1 MVKIR
6 EALKLNLTKVVN
18 DMRVTQSMLSN
29 NMLRNLSN
37 NYNKMGKLQD
47 QLTTQKRITRPS
59 DDPVVAMLGLGY
71 RDSLNKVQQYSR
83 NISEATNWLDSTDDA
98 ISQGVKVLQRIR
110 ELTVQ
115 ASNGTYEEGQ
125 RGAIAVE
132 VDQLKEQLETI
143 AQTQVGG
150 KYIFNGKNTN
160 KAPTAGDFSDGDIE
174 LSDDIELEIFDGI
187 KLNVNTKGR
196 ELFKSVS
203 NKSVSNKSVFDTLD
217 SLKSKLEDKTA
228 SDTDISGFL
237 DTLDSEIDHFLKIQ
251 ADVGAKQNRVDMM
264 KDRLSSQEI
273 IATEVMSKNED
284 VEIEK
289 VITEL
294 ITQESVQRAALSVGA
309 RIIQPS
315 LVDFLR

>member
-1 MVKIR
+1 M
-6 EALKLNLTKVVN
+6 VN

-132 VDQLKEQLETI
+132 VDQLKKQLETI

-150 KYIFNGKNTN
+150 KYIFNGENTN
-160 KAPTAGDFSDGDIE
+160 KAPAAGNFSDG
-174 LSDDIELEIFDGI
+174 DIELEIFDGI
-187 KLNVNTKGR
+187 KLNVNTKGS
-196 ELFKSVS
+196 ELFKSVF
-203 NKSVSNKSVFDTLD
+203 NTLD
-217 SLKSKLEDKTA
+217 SLKNKLEDKTA

-264 KDRLSSQEI
+264 KDRLSSQET
-273 IATEVMSKNED
+273 IATEIMSKNED

>member
-1 MVKIR
+1 MAKIR

-143 AQTQVGG
+143 AKTQVGG
-150 KYIFNGKNTN
+150 KYIFNGENTN
-160 KAPTAGDFSDGDIE
+160 KAPAVGNFSEGDV
-174 LSDDIELEIFDGI
+174 ELEIFDGI
-187 KLNVNTKGR
+187 KLNVNTKGS
-196 ELFKSVS
+196 ELFKSVF
-203 NKSVSNKSVFDTLD
+203 NTLD

-228 SDTDISGFL
+228 SDSDIGGFL

-264 KDRLSSQEI
+264 KDRLSSQET
-273 IATEVMSKNED
+273 IATEIMSKNED

>member
-1 MVKIR
+1 M
-6 EALKLNLTKVVN
+6 VN

-37 NYNKMGKLQD
+37 NYNKMGKLQE
-47 QLTTQKRITRPS
+47 QIYSKSKITRPS
-59 DDPVVAMLGLGY
+59 DDPVVAMLSLGY
-71 RDSLNKVQQYSR
+71 RDNLNKVQQYSR
-83 NISEATNWLDSTDDA
+83 NVSEATNWLDSTDDA

-143 AQTQVGG
+143 AKTQVGG
-150 KYIFNGKNTN
+150 KYIFNGENTN
-160 KAPTAGDFSDGDIE
+160 KAPAVGNFSEGDV
-174 LSDDIELEIFDGI
+174 ELEIFDGI
-187 KLNVNTKGR
+187 KLNVNTKGS
-196 ELFKSVS
+196 ELFKSVF
-203 NKSVSNKSVFDTLD
+203 NTLD

-264 KDRLSSQEI
+264 KDRLSSQET

>member
-1 MVKIR
+1 
-6 EALKLNLTKVVN
+6 
-18 DMRVTQSMLSN
+18 MRVTQSMLSN

-160 KAPTAGDFSDGDIE
+160 KAPTAGNFSEGDV
-174 LSDDIELEIFDGI
+174 ELEIFDGI
-187 KLNVNTKGR
+187 KLNVNTKGS
-196 ELFKSVS
+196 ELFKSVF
-203 NKSVSNKSVFDTLD
+203 NTLD

-228 SDTDISGFL
+228 SDSDIGGFL

-251 ADVGAKQNRVDMM
+251 ADVGAKQNRVEMM
-264 KDRLSSQEI
+264 EDRLSSQET
-273 IATEVMSKNED
+273 IATEIMSKNED

>member
-29 NMLRNLSN
+29 NLLRNLSN

-143 AQTQVGG
+143 AKTQVGG
-150 KYIFNGKNTN
+150 KYIFNGENTN
-160 KAPTAGDFSDGDIE
+160 KAPAVGNFSDG
-174 LSDDIELEIFDGI
+174 DIELEIFDGI
-187 KLNVNTKGR
+187 KLNVNTKGS
-196 ELFKSVS
+196 ELFKSVF
-203 NKSVSNKSVFDTLD
+203 NTLD

-264 KDRLSSQEI
+264 KDRLSSQET
-273 IATEVMSKNED
+273 IATEIMSKNED

>member
-1 MVKIR
+1 MAKIR

-132 VDQLKEQLETI
+132 VDQLKKQLETI

-150 KYIFNGKNTN
+150 KYIFNGENTN
-160 KAPTAGDFSDGDIE
+160 KAPAAGNFSNG
-174 LSDDIELEIFDGI
+174 DIELEIFDGI
-187 KLNVNTKGR
+187 KLNVNTKGS
-196 ELFKSVS
+196 ELFKSVF
-203 NKSVSNKSVFDTLD
+203 NTLD

-264 KDRLSSQEI
+264 KDRLSSQET
-273 IATEVMSKNED
+273 IATEIMSKNED
-284 VEIEK
+284 IEIEK

>member
-1 MVKIR
+1 
-6 EALKLNLTKVVN
+6 
-18 DMRVTQSMLSN
+18 MRVTQSMLSN

-115 ASNGTYEEGQ
+115 ASNGTYEEAQ

-132 VDQLKEQLETI
+132 VDQLKDQLETI

-150 KYIFNGKNTN
+150 KYIFNGENTN
-160 KAPTAGDFSDGDIE
+160 KAPTVGNFSEGDV
-174 LSDDIELEIFDGI
+174 ELEIFDGI
-187 KLNVNTKGR
+187 KLNVNTKGS
-196 ELFKSVS
+196 ELFKSVF
-203 NKSVSNKSVFDTLD
+203 NTLD

-264 KDRLSSQEI
+264 KDRLSSQET
-273 IATEVMSKNED
+273 IATEIMSKNED

>member
-1 MVKIR
+1 
-6 EALKLNLTKVVN
+6 
-18 DMRVTQSMLSN
+18 MRVTQSMLSN

-83 NISEATNWLDSTDDA
+83 NVSEATNWLDSTDDA

-132 VDQLKEQLETI
+132 VDQLKKQLETI

-150 KYIFNGKNTN
+150 KYIFNGENTN
-160 KAPTAGDFSDGDIE
+160 KAPAAGNFSYG
-174 LSDDIELEIFDGI
+174 DIELEIFDGI
-187 KLNVNTKGR
+187 KLNVNTKGS
-196 ELFKSVS
+196 ELFKSVF
-203 NKSVSNKSVFDTLD
+203 NTLD

-264 KDRLSSQEI
+264 KDRLSSQET
-273 IATEVMSKNED
+273 IATEIMSKNED

>member
-132 VDQLKEQLETI
+132 VDQLKKQLETI

-150 KYIFNGKNTN
+150 KYIFNGENTN
-160 KAPTAGDFSDGDIE
+160 KAPAAGKFSDG
-174 LSDDIELEIFDGI
+174 DIELEIFDGI

-196 ELFKSVS
+196 ELFKSV
-203 NKSVSNKSVFDTLD
+203 FETLD
-217 SLKSKLEDKTA
+217 DLKSNLEGKTA

-237 DTLDSEIDHFLKIQ
+237 KKLDSEIDHFLKIQ

>member
-1 MVKIR
+1 M
-6 EALKLNLTKVVN
+6 VN

-29 NMLRNLSN
+29 NLLRNLSN

-132 VDQLKEQLETI
+132 VDQLKKQLETI

-150 KYIFNGKNTN
+150 KYIFNGENTN
-160 KAPTAGDFSDGDIE
+160 KVPAAGNFSDG
-174 LSDDIELEIFDGI
+174 DIELEIFDGI
-187 KLNVNTKGR
+187 KLNVNTKGS
-196 ELFKSVS
+196 ELFKSVF
-203 NKSVSNKSVFDTLD
+203 NTLD

-264 KDRLSSQEI
+264 KDRLSSQET
-273 IATEVMSKNED
+273 IATEIMSKNED

>member
-1 MVKIR
+1 M
-6 EALKLNLTKVVN
+6 VN

-29 NMLRNLSN
+29 NLLRNLSN

-83 NISEATNWLDSTDDA
+83 NISEANNWLDSTDDA

-143 AQTQVGG
+143 AKTQVGG
-150 KYIFNGKNTN
+150 KYIFNGENTN
-160 KAPTAGDFSDGDIE
+160 KAPAVGNFSEGDV
-174 LSDDIELEIFDGI
+174 ELEIFDGI
-187 KLNVNTKGR
+187 KLNVNTKGS
-196 ELFKSVS
+196 ELFKSVF
-203 NKSVSNKSVFDTLD
+203 NTLD

-228 SDTDISGFL
+228 SDSDIGGFL

-251 ADVGAKQNRVDMM
+251 ADVGAKQNRVEMM
-264 KDRLSSQEI
+264 EDRLSSQEI

-284 VEIEK
+284 VEIERA
-289 VITEL
+289 ITDL
-294 ITQESVQRAALSVGA
+294 ITQESIQRAALSVGA

>member
-1 MVKIR
+1 
-6 EALKLNLTKVVN
+6 
-18 DMRVTQSMLSN
+18 MRVTQSMLSN

-160 KAPTAGDFSDGDIE
+160 KAPTAGNFSEGDV
-174 LSDDIELEIFDGI
+174 ELEIFDGI
-187 KLNVNTKGR
+187 KLNVNTKGS
-196 ELFKSVS
+196 ELFKSVF
-203 NKSVSNKSVFDTLD
+203 NTLD

-228 SDTDISGFL
+228 SDSDIGGFL

-251 ADVGAKQNRVDMM
+251 ADVGAKQNRVEMM
-264 KDRLSSQEI
+264 EDRLSSQEI
-273 IATEVMSKNED
+273 IATEIMSKNED

>member
-1 MVKIR
+1 
-6 EALKLNLTKVVN
+6 
-18 DMRVTQSMLSN
+18 MRVTQSMLSN

-150 KYIFNGKNTN
+150 KYIFNGENTN

-174 LSDDIELEIFDGI
+174 LEIFDGI
-187 KLNVNTKGR
+187 KLNVNTKGS
-196 ELFKSVS
+196 ELFKSVF
-203 NKSVSNKSVFDTLD
+203 NTLD

-264 KDRLSSQEI
+264 KDRLSSQET
-273 IATEVMSKNED
+273 IATEIMSKNED

>member
-132 VDQLKEQLETI
+132 VDQLKKQLETI

-160 KAPTAGDFSDGDIE
+160 KAPTAGDFSVELSDDDIE
-174 LSDDIELEIFDGI
+174 LSDDDIELEIFYGI

-196 ELFKSVS
+196 ELFKSVF
-203 NKSVSNKSVFDTLD
+203 KTLD
-217 SLKSKLEDKTA
+217 KLKSNLEDKTA

>member
-1 MVKIR
+1 
-6 EALKLNLTKVVN
+6 
-18 DMRVTQSMLSN
+18 MRVTQSMLSN
-29 NMLRNLSN
+29 NMLRNLSS

-115 ASNGTYEEGQ
+115 ASNGTYEEAQ

-150 KYIFNGKNTN
+150 KYIFNGENTN

-174 LSDDIELEIFDGI
+174 LEIFDGI
-187 KLNVNTKGR
+187 KLNVNTKGS
-196 ELFKSVS
+196 ELFKSVF
-203 NKSVSNKSVFDTLD
+203 NTLD

-264 KDRLSSQEI
+264 KDRLSSQET
-273 IATEVMSKNED
+273 IATEIMSKNED

>member
-1 MVKIR
+1 
-6 EALKLNLTKVVN
+6 
-18 DMRVTQSMLSN
+18 MRVTQSMLSN

-37 NYNKMGKLQD
+37 NYNKIGKLQD
-47 QLTTQKRITRPS
+47 QLATQKKITRPS
-59 DDPVVAMLGLGY
+59 DDPVVAMLGLSY
-71 RDSLNKVQQYSR
+71 RDNLNKVQQFSR

-115 ASNGTYEEGQ
+115 ASNGTYEEAQ

-150 KYIFNGKNTN
+150 KYIFNGQNTN
-160 KAPTAGDFSDGDIE
+160 KAPTAGNFSDG
-174 LSDDIELEIFDGI
+174 DIELEIFDGI
-187 KLNVNTKGR
+187 KLNVNTKGT
-196 ELFKSVS
+196 ELFQ
-203 NKSVSNKSVFDTLD
+203 SVFDTLD
-217 SLKSKLEDKTA
+217 DLKDKLEDETA
-228 SDTDISGFL
+228 SESDISSFL
-237 DTLDSEIDHFLKIQ
+237 DKIDNEIDHFLKVQ
-251 ADVGAKQNRVDMM
+251 ADVGAKQNRVEMM
-264 KDRLSSQEI
+264 EDRLSSQEM
-273 IATEVMSKNED
+273 IATEIMSKNED

-315 LVDFLR
+315 LIDFLR

>member
-132 VDQLKEQLETI
+132 VDQLKKQLETI

-160 KAPTAGDFSDGDIE
+160 KAPTAGDFSVELSDDDIE

-187 KLNVNTKGR
+187 KLNVNTKGS
-196 ELFKSVS
+196 ELFKSVF
-203 NKSVSNKSVFDTLD
+203 NTLD
-217 SLKSKLEDKTA
+217 SLKNKLEDKTA

-237 DTLDSEIDHFLKIQ
+237 KKLDSEIDHFLKIQ

>member
-1 MVKIR
+1 M
-6 EALKLNLTKVVN
+6 VN

-115 ASNGTYEEGQ
+115 ASNGTYEEAQ

-132 VDQLKEQLETI
+132 VDQLKDQLETI

-150 KYIFNGKNTN
+150 KYIFNGENTN
-160 KAPTAGDFSDGDIE
+160 KAPTVGNFSEGDV
-174 LSDDIELEIFDGI
+174 ELEIFDGI
-187 KLNVNTKGR
+187 KLNVNTKGS
-196 ELFKSVS
+196 ELFKSVF
-203 NKSVSNKSVFDTLD
+203 NTLD

-264 KDRLSSQEI
+264 KDRLSSQET
-273 IATEVMSKNED
+273 IATEIMSKNED

>member
-1 MVKIR
+1 
-6 EALKLNLTKVVN
+6 VVN

-29 NMLRNLSN
+29 NMLRNLSS

-115 ASNGTYEEGQ
+115 ASNGTYEEAQ
-125 RGAIAVE
+125 REAIAVE

-150 KYIFNGKNTN
+150 KYIFNGENTN

-174 LSDDIELEIFDGI
+174 LEIFDGI
-187 KLNVNTKGR
+187 KLNVNTKGS
-196 ELFKSVS
+196 ELFKSVF
-203 NKSVSNKSVFDTLD
+203 NTLD

-237 DTLDSEIDHFLKIQ
+237 DPLDSEIDHFLKIQ

-264 KDRLSSQEI
+264 KDRLSSQET
-273 IATEVMSKNED
+273 IATEIMSKNED

-315 LVDFLR
+315 LIDFLR

>member
-1 MVKIR
+1 
-6 EALKLNLTKVVN
+6 
-18 DMRVTQSMLSN
+18 MRVTQSMLSN
-29 NMLRNLSN
+29 NMLRNLSS

-115 ASNGTYEEGQ
+115 ASNGTYEEAQ

-132 VDQLKEQLETI
+132 VDQLKDQLETI

-150 KYIFNGKNTN
+150 KYIFNGENTN

-174 LSDDIELEIFDGI
+174 LEIFDGI
-187 KLNVNTKGR
+187 KLNVNTKGS
-196 ELFKSVS
+196 ELFKSVF
-203 NKSVSNKSVFDTLD
+203 NTLD

-264 KDRLSSQEI
+264 KDRLSSQET
-273 IATEVMSKNED
+273 IATEIMSKNED

-315 LVDFLR
+315 LIDFLR

>member
-83 NISEATNWLDSTDDA
+83 NISEANNWLDSTDDA

-132 VDQLKEQLETI
+132 VDQLKKQLETI

-150 KYIFNGKNTN
+150 KYIFNGENTN
-160 KAPTAGDFSDGDIE
+160 KAPAAGNFSDG
-174 LSDDIELEIFDGI
+174 DIELEIFDGI
-187 KLNVNTKGR
+187 KLNVNTKGS
-196 ELFKSVS
+196 ELFKSVF
-203 NKSVSNKSVFDTLD
+203 NTLD

-264 KDRLSSQEI
+264 KDRLSSQET
-273 IATEVMSKNED
+273 IATEIMSKNED

>member
-1 MVKIR
+1 
-6 EALKLNLTKVVN
+6 
-18 DMRVTQSMLSN
+18 MRVTQSMLSN

-187 KLNVNTKGR
+187 KLNVNTKGS
-196 ELFKSVS
+196 ELFKSVF
-203 NKSVSNKSVFDTLD
+203 NTLD

-264 KDRLSSQEI
+264 KDRLSSQET
-273 IATEVMSKNED
+273 IATEIMSKNED
-284 VEIEK
+284 VEIET

>member
-1 MVKIR
+1 
-6 EALKLNLTKVVN
+6 
-18 DMRVTQSMLSN
+18 MRVTQSMLSN

-115 ASNGTYEEGQ
+115 ASNGTYEEAQ

-150 KYIFNGKNTN
+150 KYIFNGENTN
-160 KAPTAGDFSDGDIE
+160 KAPAVGNFSDGDV
-174 LSDDIELEIFDGI
+174 ELEIFDGI
-187 KLNVNTKGR
+187 KLNVNTKGS
-196 ELFKSVS
+196 ELFKSV
-203 NKSVSNKSVFDTLD
+203 FETLD
-217 SLKSKLEDKTA
+217 KLKSNLEDKTA

-237 DTLDSEIDHFLKIQ
+237 DTLDIEIDHFLKIQ

-264 KDRLSSQEI
+264 KDRLSSQET
-273 IATEVMSKNED
+273 IATEIMSKNED